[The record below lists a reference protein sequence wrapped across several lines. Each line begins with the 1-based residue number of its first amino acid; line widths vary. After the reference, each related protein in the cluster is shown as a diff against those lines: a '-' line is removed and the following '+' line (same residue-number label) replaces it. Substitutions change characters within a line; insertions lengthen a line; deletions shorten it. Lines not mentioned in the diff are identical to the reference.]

1 MYAQDDCLVIA
12 DMKGMQD
19 SFFYLQDSVLRREI
33 GSFNFIGSFLG
44 KGGKAE
50 LLRFEVSEFSRDRII
65 LTHDTISVFIGS
77 TTFFPRMHQLEFN
90 KEWNFLYRID
100 QKPYWGIEGR
110 VPHRRIAGVFLS
122 FDNTNVS
129 IPYRDYRDLF
139 EPNLCRRTSLFG
151 RLVCRS
157 EAFMSED
164 GRRIYIYMRNGTIPS
179 LYEVTWIIEDGEYIG
194 RVVDFAY

>member
-1 MYAQDDCLVIA
+1 MVVAEL
-12 DMKGMQD
+12 KGMRE
-19 SFFYLQDSVLRREI
+19 SFFYLEDSVLRNEI

-44 KGGKAE
+44 KAGQAD

-65 LTHDTISVFIGS
+65 LSHDTISVFIGS
-77 TTFFPRMHQLEFN
+77 TTFFPQMHKLEFN
-90 KEWNFLYRID
+90 KEWKFLYRID

-110 VPHRRIAGVFLS
+110 VPKRKIAGVIVYFEYGYLKLPAGE
-122 FDNTNVS
+122 F
-129 IPYRDYRDLF
+129 RDLF

-194 RVVDFAY
+194 RGVDFAY